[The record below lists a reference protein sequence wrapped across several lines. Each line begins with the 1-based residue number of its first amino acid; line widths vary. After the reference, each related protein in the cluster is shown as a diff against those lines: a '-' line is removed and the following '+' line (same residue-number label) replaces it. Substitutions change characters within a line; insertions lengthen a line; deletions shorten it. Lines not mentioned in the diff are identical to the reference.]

1 MTQSLHVVCPYCD
14 AVNRLAPDRLSAG
27 PKCGKCH
34 RPLFNGQPVPLD
46 ETRFARHLTRSDLP
60 LLVDFWAPWCGPCR
74 MLGPVIEEV
83 AGEVKDAKICKV
95 NVDENPDLAGKY
107 QINAIPALMV
117 FKGGKVVAS
126 AMGVQ
131 SKSTILEMLKK

>member
-1 MTQSLHVVCPYCD
+1 MSLQVTEATFQQEV
-14 AVNRLAPDRLSAG
+14 LAAQG
-27 PKCGKCH
+27 P
-34 RPLFNGQPVPLD
+34 V
-46 ETRFARHLTRSDLP
+46 
-60 LLVDFWAPWCGPCR
+60 LVDFWAPWCGPCR

-131 SKSTILEMLKK
+131 SKFTSWKC

>member
-1 MTQSLHVVCPYCD
+1 MANV
-14 AVNRLAPDRLSAG
+14 
-27 PKCGKCH
+27 K
-34 RPLFNGQPVPLD
+34 
-46 ETRFARHLTRSDLP
+46 ELTKQNFDKEVLNAEGGSV
-60 LLVDFWAPWCGPCR
+60 LVDFWAPWCGPCR

-95 NVDENPDLAGKY
+95 NVDDNPDLAGKY

>member
-1 MTQSLHVVCPYCD
+1 MSLQVTEATFQQEV
-14 AVNRLAPDRLSAG
+14 LAAQG
-27 PKCGKCH
+27 P
-34 RPLFNGQPVPLD
+34 V
-46 ETRFARHLTRSDLP
+46 
-60 LLVDFWAPWCGPCR
+60 LVDFWAPWCGPCR

-95 NVDENPDLAGKY
+95 NVDDNPDLAGKY

-131 SKSTILEMLKK
+131 SKATILEMLKK

>member
-1 MTQSLHVVCPYCD
+1 
-14 AVNRLAPDRLSAG
+14 
-27 PKCGKCH
+27 
-34 RPLFNGQPVPLD
+34 
-46 ETRFARHLTRSDLP
+46 
-60 LLVDFWAPWCGPCR
+60 

-95 NVDENPDLAGKY
+95 NVDDNPDLAGKY

-131 SKSTILEMLKK
+131 SKATILEMLKK